1 MYFSNSLRDRK
12 RRKLIISWIFFQ
24 PDGMAVGMG
33 EQTPAG
39 PRAPPPQDGTLGCR
53 EDALLAFGATGE
65 PVLPVLRAG
74 VRHGLAR
81 PCCHRAVSQV
91 WLCQGHV
98 HNGAAPGESVPQE
111 GPWNAAGWETGPSL
125 SSLSRRSRQGVRVMR
140 REEAQRRPRWDAQ
153 EKGQAWGIH
162 NPKLRL
168 KTQNEIVSL
177 CDTVAAPDT

>member
-33 EQTPAG
+33 EQTSAG
-39 PRAPPPQDGTLGCR
+39 PRATPPPNQDGTLGCR

-65 PVLPVLRAG
+65 PVLPVPRAG
-74 VRHGLAR
+74 VQHGLAR
-81 PCCHRAVSQV
+81 PHCHRAVSQV

-111 GPWNAAGWETGPSL
+111 GSWNTAGWET
-125 SSLSRRSRQGVRVMR
+125 SSFSVFPEPDKQARGEGD
-140 REEAQRRPRWDAQ
+140 EEGGGSKETTLGCPGQRASMGDPQPQAQTEDS
-153 EKGQAWGIH
+153 K
-162 NPKLRL
+162 
-168 KTQNEIVSL
+168 
-177 CDTVAAPDT
+177 